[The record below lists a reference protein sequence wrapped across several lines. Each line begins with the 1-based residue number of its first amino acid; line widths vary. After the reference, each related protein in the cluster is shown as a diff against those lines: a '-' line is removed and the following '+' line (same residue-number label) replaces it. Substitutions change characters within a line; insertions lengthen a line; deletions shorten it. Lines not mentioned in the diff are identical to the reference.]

1 MLEQLIT
8 EFLKELIKKFRKES
22 SKEKGNDKRKFLL
35 EISHGSLEKFFK
47 KSLQKYLQR
56 PPRNRWKSLMEF
68 RLSDG
73 LMKFYKVAVEKF
85 LMEEVFREFSF
96 DFPNI
101 FTMERLQFLR
111 EFLADFP

>member
-1 MLEQLIT
+1 M
-8 EFLKELIKKFRKES
+8 EFL
-22 SKEKGNDKRKFLL
+22 
-35 EISHGSLEKFFK
+35 
-47 KSLQKYLQR
+47 
-56 PPRNRWKSLMEF
+56 
-68 RLSDG
+68 LSDG